1 MFSLL
6 GATNK
11 TLATSWSKF
20 FTNLGLSTTGDNGD
34 IYQVLNDVFNILSIV
49 LWVVLGLV
57 GAIGAIYAIYLGV
70 KLARADEQGKRD
82 EAKKHLITVAIAVGV
97 TVVLILF
104 FNTFLPMILSVVGL
118 NESQWENVGSGG
130 NAGGSG
136 GNAGGSGGNQDQAVL

>member
-6 GATNK
+6 GAGK
-11 TLATSWSKF
+11 DGLATSWSDF
-20 FTNLGLSTTGDNGD
+20 FKNLNLSTTGDNGG
-34 IYQVLNDVFNILSIV
+34 IYTVLNDVFNILSIV

-104 FNTFLPMILSVVGL
+104 FNTFLPMILSAVGL
-118 NESQWENVGSGG
+118 DEKGTGSVIPGG
-130 NAGGSG
+130 EGTPPPKE
-136 GNAGGSGGNQDQAVL
+136 

>member
-6 GATNK
+6 GAGK
-11 TLATSWSKF
+11 DGLATSWSDF
-20 FTNLGLSTTGDNGD
+20 FKNLNLSTTGDNGG
-34 IYQVLNDVFNILSIV
+34 IYTVLNDVFNILSIV

-70 KLARADEQGKRD
+70 KLARADEQSKRD

-104 FNTFLPMILSVVGL
+104 FNTFLPMILSAVGL
-118 NESQWENVGSGG
+118 DEKGTDSVIPGG
-130 NAGGSG
+130 EETTPPKE
-136 GNAGGSGGNQDQAVL
+136 